1 MMIQATLM
9 EKMREKIE
17 MMKTGDL
24 IKKDQD
30 KAKARELEEPVERLE
45 GVEEMVVTQTNL
57 VIMILMKKIE
67 VEVNGEDQDLEDT
80 LVHQDQLDQ

>member
-9 EKMREKIE
+9 EKTKEKIE

-24 IKKDQD
+24 IKNDRD
-30 KAKARELEEPVERLE
+30 RAKARELEEPVEHL
-45 GVEEMVVTQTNL
+45 EEMEEVMVIQINPVT
-57 VIMILMKKIE
+57 MILMKKIE
-67 VEVNGEDQDLEDT
+67 EEVSEEDQGLGDI